1 MKLLPWASQYHLS
14 PPRQRTLLPSAIHTR
29 SPRHPREVA
38 PRFARG
44 PAMRAPMGRCRDL
57 FAFPSANA
65 ASDPGPCPGGASG
78 NVLCRRLCGQGA
90 QRRLAGTD
98 ELTGRVSRRRRRLG
112 ARRCNCTMVRAWCE
126 RRAPHF
132 FDGGTAKCEERTPAA
147 GGRRA
152 SGGHG
157 RRHRTR
163 PRRPGLPTGA
173 ARDLRRRG
181 APDTPGR

>member
-1 MKLLPWASQYHLS
+1 
-14 PPRQRTLLPSAIHTR
+14 
-29 SPRHPREVA
+29 
-38 PRFARG
+38 
-44 PAMRAPMGRCRDL
+44 MRAPMGRCRDL

-65 ASDPGPCPGGASG
+65 ASDPRPCPGGASG

-132 FDGGTAKCEERTPAA
+132 LMEGRRSAQNERPPLAAAARLGATDAGTEHGPVDLACPQALHATSEEEGRQIRQVADSWRSPSTPAA
-147 GGRRA
+147 SLCGVRCGA
-152 SGGHG
+152 F
-157 RRHRTR
+157 
-163 PRRPGLPTGA
+163 RPGGGA
-173 ARDLRRRG
+173 AKLTCSSATSRDVRG
-181 APDTPGR
+181 TL

>member
-1 MKLLPWASQYHLS
+1 
-14 PPRQRTLLPSAIHTR
+14 
-29 SPRHPREVA
+29 
-38 PRFARG
+38 
-44 PAMRAPMGRCRDL
+44 MRAPMGRCRDL

-65 ASDPGPCPGGASG
+65 ASDPRPCPGGASG

-132 FDGGTAKCEERTPAA
+132 LME
-147 GGRRA
+147 GRRSA
-152 SGGHG
+152 KTNA
-157 RRHRTR
+157 RRWRPPRAWGPRTLAQNTAPSTWLARRRCTR
-163 PRRPGLPTGA
+163 PQKK
-173 ARDLRRRG
+173 RG
-181 APDTPGR
+181 ARYARSLTAGARRVRQLLRCAACAAVHSDPEGVLRS